1 MLRISTLAERVM
13 NPKKMGDYPQNTKK
27 PEGEQKRRY
36 KAAYN
41 QRALRLG
48 LAVREKTAGTHAV
61 PVPAGTV
68 TTTGKASSR
77 YYGIYLSQRRT
88 VTAIIDKWR
97 HGSGGSGAAAA

>member
-1 MLRISTLAERVM
+1 M

-48 LAVREKTAGTHAV
+48 LAVREKTV
-61 PVPAGTV
+61 
-68 TTTGKASSR
+68 
-77 YYGIYLSQRRT
+77 
-88 VTAIIDKWR
+88 
-97 HGSGGSGAAAA
+97 SGYPCCACACRNRDYDGQGQL